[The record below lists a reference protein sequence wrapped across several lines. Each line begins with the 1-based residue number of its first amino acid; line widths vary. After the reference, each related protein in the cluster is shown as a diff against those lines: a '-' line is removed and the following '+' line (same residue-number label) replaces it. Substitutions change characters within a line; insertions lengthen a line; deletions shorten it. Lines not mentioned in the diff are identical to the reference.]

1 MTVVLTKYIVEDVPF
16 LWPQISVEY
25 GYKEEFWRYFVG
37 AQAMKSLFTY
47 AGLAPWPHPLRYAPS
62 TPKPKPMTTTTA
74 ILLQSQD
81 LSPVC
86 AFGGHP
92 LGSGMESVSMGS
104 LMPGHGW
111 HLPRASSRGIPAP
124 NLENLLEEAV
134 P

>member
-1 MTVVLTKYIVEDVPF
+1 
-16 LWPQISVEY
+16 
-25 GYKEEFWRYFVG
+25 
-37 AQAMKSLFTY
+37 MKSLFTY

-62 TPKPKPMTTTTA
+62 TPKPNPMTTTTA
-74 ILLQSQD
+74 IPLQSQD

-92 LGSGMESVSMGS
+92 LGSGMESVSMGT
-104 LMPGHGW
+104 LMPGRGR

>member
-1 MTVVLTKYIVEDVPF
+1 
-16 LWPQISVEY
+16 
-25 GYKEEFWRYFVG
+25 
-37 AQAMKSLFTY
+37 MKSLFTY

-62 TPKPKPMTTTTA
+62 TPKPSSMTTTTA
-74 ILLQSQD
+74 IPLQSQD

-111 HLPRASSRGIPAP
+111 HLARASSRGIPAP
-124 NLENLLEEAV
+124 SLENLLEEAV